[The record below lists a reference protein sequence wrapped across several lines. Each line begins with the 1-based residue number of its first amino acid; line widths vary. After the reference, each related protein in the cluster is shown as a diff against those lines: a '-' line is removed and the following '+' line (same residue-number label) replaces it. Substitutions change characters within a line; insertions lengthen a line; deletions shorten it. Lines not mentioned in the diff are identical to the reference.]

1 MVAIPLRNE
10 HAMRLALSPLTPHL
24 SRCMPSAIS
33 QWTRRGATLL
43 GTAWLATM
51 LGCGARRPL
60 TTSTPAAPTVPRV
73 LPLARVIVLETSGP
87 APSDTSV
94 TFTAGE
100 PRTIVLRHGPPENIV
115 FARLTFSPA
124 AFADSG
130 QTVKVDVHPRPG
142 VYGIDLTTSLP
153 LRENT
158 ANLVFE
164 YSRFFSA
171 PARARQVYGSD
182 LAFERALAI
191 GRLLPDAHIELL
203 PPFRPAA
210 DNLGAKLPAPGRYL
224 VAAPQ

>member
-1 MVAIPLRNE
+1 
-10 HAMRLALSPLTPHL
+10 
-24 SRCMPSAIS
+24 MPSAIS
-33 QWTRRGATLL
+33 QWSKRWATFL
-43 GTAWLATM
+43 GTVWLVSM
-51 LGCGARRPL
+51 LGCGARRPP
-60 TTSTPAAPTVPRV
+60 TTDAPTAPTAPRV
-73 LPLARVIVLETSGP
+73 LPLARVIVLEHSGP

-100 PRTIVLRHGPPENIV
+100 TRTIILRHGPPENIV
-115 FARLTFSPA
+115 FVRLTFPPA
-124 AFADSG
+124 AFTDSG

-158 ANLVFE
+158 ATLVFE

-171 PARARQVYGSD
+171 PARARRVHGSD

-203 PPFRPAA
+203 PPSRPAA
-210 DNLGAKLPAPGRYL
+210 DNLGAKLPAPGSYL

>member
-1 MVAIPLRNE
+1 
-10 HAMRLALSPLTPHL
+10 
-24 SRCMPSAIS
+24 MPSAIS
-33 QWTRRGATLL
+33 QWTRHWATWLGAASL
-43 GTAWLATM
+43 GAILA
-51 LGCGARRPL
+51 CGARQPL
-60 TTSTPAAPTVPRV
+60 STGTPPAPTVARV

-87 APSDTSV
+87 PPSDTSV

-100 PRTIVLRHGPPENIV
+100 PRTILLRHGPPDNIV
-115 FARLTFSPA
+115 FARLTFSA
-124 AFADSG
+124 DAFPDSG
-130 QTVKVDVHPRPG
+130 QSVKVDIHPRPG
-142 VYGIDLTTSLP
+142 VYGIDLATSHP
-153 LRENT
+153 LREKG
-158 ANLVFE
+158 ASLVFE

-210 DNLGAKLPAPGRYL
+210 DDLGAELPSPGSYL